1 MSSLLPPEIEFSE
14 RGDVTRIRMPARQIG
29 AWRLIG
35 LVPLL
40 FGLAFA
46 LGPLGWALQLVN
58 FARFDPC
65 SLMFLAFT
73 IPFVWAGLQLARVG
87 LLILAAN
94 SEVELRRDQ
103 LIAIERYGPVTW
115 TRKLPLESVRKFV
128 VQGGAA
134 ETPRGSA
141 APAFLHDLA
150 AIMVESATEKKAL
163 LLTPGFP
170 PKLLLPL
177 AEELARRC
185 NVEMEQKVGE
195 LQKPVEV
202 VQQLTP
208 EDLDPPVSLKQ
219 PDESDIEVEEAAD
232 GVTLK
237 VPPAGIWE
245 SSGGLV
251 VFSVL
256 WNGFMAIITGAMIF
270 AGGDGVK
277 GQDLFIVVPF
287 LGLFWAVGIGM
298 ALGAINAGKRRAVLA
313 VVGDRLLALQTG
325 IFGGKRSQ
333 WQKDEILDIRSGP
346 SGVEVNDEPV
356 IELQIVPMKGK
367 KFGMLSGRN
376 EEELRWIA
384 VKLRH
389 ALQMKLQGASSGVFC
404 ERAEQPDTSD
414 IVQDQ
419 RIDGVTLTVPP
430 AGIWSG
436 SKGLLTMALAW
447 NIIIGIITAVLFGV
461 LVNGQTEVWI
471 GLLFLSVFWL
481 IGLALLA
488 GAIHM
493 GTRRA
498 VLAVVGDELLVMQT
512 GIFGKKEHHWKRT
525 ELTDIRTGPSGMAVN
540 GQPVLEL
547 HIQPKTGA
555 KLGMLAGREHD
566 ELAWLATVLR
576 RTLKLPK
583 ADEPEKSEAAPES
596 T

>member
-14 RGDVTRIRMPARQIG
+14 RGDVTRIRMPPRQIG

-35 LVPLL
+35 LLPLL
-40 FGLAFA
+40 FGLVFA
-46 LGPLGWALQLVN
+46 LGPLSWGLQAVN
-58 FARFDPC
+58 FVRFDPC
-65 SLMFLAFT
+65 SFMFLAFT
-73 IPFVWAGLQLARVG
+73 LPFIWGGLQLVRVG

-103 LIAIERYGPVTW
+103 LVAIERYGPVTW
-115 TRKLPLESVRKFV
+115 TRKLPLESIRKFV

-141 APAFLHDLA
+141 APAFLHELA

-195 LQKPVEV
+195 LAKPVEV
-202 VQQLTP
+202 VQHLTP
-208 EDLDPPVSLKQ
+208 EDLDPPVDLKQ
-219 PDESDIEVEEAAD
+219 PDESDIEVEEAAN

-237 VPPAGIWE
+237 VPPAGVWE
-245 SSGGLV
+245 GSGGLLI
-251 VFSVL
+251 FSVF

-270 AGGDGVK
+270 ADGPK
-277 GQDLFIVVPF
+277 GKDLFIVVPF
-287 LGLFWAVGIGM
+287 IGLFWAVGIAM
-298 ALGAINAGKRRAVLA
+298 ALGAINIGKRRAVLA
-313 VVGDRLLALQTG
+313 VVGDRLLAMQTG
-325 IFGGKRSQ
+325 IFGGKRQQ
-333 WQKDEILDIRSGP
+333 WQKEEILDIRSGP

-367 KFGMLSGRN
+367 KFGMLSGRK

-389 ALQMKLQGASSGVFC
+389 ALQMKLQGESSGAFY
-404 ERAEQPDTSD
+404 ERSEQPDTSD

-436 SKGLLTMALAW
+436 SKGLLTVALGW
-447 NIIIGIITAVLFGV
+447 NLIIGIITAVLVGV
-461 LVNGQTEVWI
+461 MISGQSEVWI
-471 GLLFLSVFWL
+471 GLLFLSIFWL
-481 IGLALLA
+481 IGLALLV

-525 ELTDIRTGPSGMAVN
+525 ELEDVRTGPSGMAVN
-540 GQPVLEL
+540 NQQILEL
-547 HIQPKTGA
+547 HILPKLGP
-555 KLGMLAGREHD
+555 KLGMLAGREND

-583 ADEPEKSEAAPES
+583 EGEPEKTEPSVES